1 MNFAS
6 WIILL
11 IVIVWIGFAVK
22 SAFFGGGKKGG
33 CHGGSDCGKSQD
45 RAERNAAPLE
55 GDDEKYRLPS
65 ACAGCLKGSC
75 SGCASA
81 SRDVPTPTIRELEE

>member
-11 IVIVWIGFAVK
+11 IVIVWIGFAVR
-22 SAFFGGGKKGG
+22 SAFFGGKRKKGD
-33 CHGGSDCGKSQD
+33 CHGGD
-45 RAERNAAPLE
+45 RCDAKTPRDDVAAL
-55 GDDEKYRLPS
+55 DDEKYRLPS
-65 ACAGCLKGSC
+65 ACAGCSKASC

-81 SRDVPTPTIRELEE
+81 SRRDVPMPTIHEL

>member
-11 IVIVWIGFAVK
+11 IVIVWIGFAVR

-33 CHGGSDCGKSQD
+33 CHGGSDCGESQY
-45 RAERNAAPLE
+45 RTGHNAMALE
-55 GDDEKYRLPS
+55 NDAEKYQLPT
-65 ACAGCLKGSC
+65 ACAGCSKGSC

-81 SRDVPTPTIRELEE
+81 SRDVPIPTIREL